1 MQDSPKPKIM
11 CPHCESSFDAEDLSA
26 RRLYTKFSIDVFACP
41 SCNQAFKIEPT
52 EYKSAKSQIDSGSPP
67 EGAGIVGF
75 PESEPTPSEKPA
87 QHGKRGI
94 LSRVFRR

>member
-1 MQDSPKPKIM
+1 M
-11 CPHCESSFDAEDLSA
+11 CPHCESSFDAGELVA
-26 RRLYTKFSIDVFACP
+26 RSLYTKFNIDVFACP

-52 EYKSAKSQIDSGSPP
+52 EYTFVKSQIESGDVP